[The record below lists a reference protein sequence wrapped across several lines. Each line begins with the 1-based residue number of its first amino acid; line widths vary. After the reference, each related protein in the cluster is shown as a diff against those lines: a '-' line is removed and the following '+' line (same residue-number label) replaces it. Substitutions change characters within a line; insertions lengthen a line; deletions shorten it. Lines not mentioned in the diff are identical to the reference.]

1 MNMNSIME
9 TVCSVCN
16 NVRRIS
22 KQGLSFHK
30 LMTVLR
36 REFRE
41 QNFNLRIKTDTD
53 KTLNVGEFY
62 VNAFYDPEDDKEGDI
77 AIELIIHHNFDKV
90 IIWQL
95 NEVSDLLREIF
106 DAVVHEFKH
115 QRQSRKRKFHSY
127 WDHTNPATD
136 YMAYLSDPDEVDA
149 YAISIAIELCR
160 NVGKYRAI
168 RYMSKLSSLSKLKF
182 RDRYVSPNLSAYI
195 GIFGG
200 LEDPTIRL
208 LAKKVYIRLQKV
220 DTDCVFV

>member
-1 MNMNSIME
+1 ME
-9 TVCSVCN
+9 TICGVCN
-16 NVRRIS
+16 TVRQIS

-30 LMTVLR
+30 LVTVLR

-41 QNFNLRIKTDTD
+41 QNFNLKIRTDRD
-53 KTLNVGEFY
+53 KTLSEGEFY
-62 VNAFYDPEDDKEGDI
+62 VNAYYDPEDDKDKEI
-77 AIELIIHHNFDKV
+77 PIEVVVHHNFNKDV
-90 IIWQL
+90 VWQL

-136 YMAYLSDPDEVDA
+136 YTAYLSDPDEVDA

-160 NVGKYRAI
+160 NLGKYRAL
-168 RYMSKLSSLSKLKF
+168 RYLSRISSLSKLKYNGRF
-182 RDRYVSPNLSAYI
+182 ASPNLSAYM

-208 LAKKVYIRLQKV
+208 LAKKVYVRLQKI